1 MDELQSKGGA
11 KRHQLDKDSD
21 KVQSERIETGNQSL
35 ESLSDKEL
43 LADFKNGNETAF
55 DTLVRRY
62 QTKVY
67 QLAWRMVRNHEDAWE
82 LAQDTFIRAYKA
94 IPKFKEKSSFYTW
107 LYRICFNLCI
117 TFSKKKQKD
126 KKMLSLD
133 IIPEE
138 RLMLEPV
145 LAQLGS
151 LEPEMIEEKH
161 FLSNAISKAVDQ
173 LPLQQRLVF
182 IMRQY
187 DGLKNEE
194 IADALDI
201 SLSGAKS
208 NYHQAVIKLREML
221 KELL

>member
-1 MDELQSKGGA
+1 MEEIDKNSSKEPS
-11 KRHQLDKDSD
+11 K
-21 KVQSERIETGNQSL
+21 RIESDNQSF

-43 LADFKNGNETAF
+43 LAGFKNGNETAF
-55 DTLVRRY
+55 DILVKRY

-82 LAQDTFIRAYKA
+82 FAQDTFIRAYKA

-107 LYRICFNLCI
+107 LFRICFNLCI

-133 IIPEE
+133 TMREE

-145 LAQLGS
+145 IARSSS

-221 KELL
+221 KEWL